1 MVYQPTIEPK
11 TRDDLAATLL
21 AALGVAIGFAGLA
34 YLCVE
39 IPRVYGHVTP
49 IWLSNGFLAA
59 CLLSSPSRRWPAL
72 VVGGLVGALA
82 AGAHAGDSPTIN
94 AILVTLNVSE
104 ALLAA
109 VAVRRVAGQAID
121 LGRPRDMLAFVLLGG
136 FLAPLIAGGVASSI
150 HTFVRGGDLLTN
162 VTGWVLNDI
171 LGMLT
176 IGPCL
181 LVLFRA
187 KLYLREQPLTRD
199 GMLSILACGVM
210 TAVVFGQTKYP
221 LLFLVPPVILLAA
234 WRQEVLGAVLGGVL
248 VAAIALVLTIAG
260 RGPIH
265 LILSGSATQSTV
277 LQLFLAVS
285 TFVALP
291 VAAFQ
296 RQRRAIMAELVE
308 TSAAAERSEAKFRLL
323 AESALDII
331 AHSDLHGQMTYI
343 SPAARSIMGYPP
355 EELLG
360 VGYLK
365 TLHPDDLAKISE
377 VVRVQRECSDPA
389 LAPPAATVEYRAFRK
404 DGDMIWLESRPTL
417 AFDPLTSVP
426 NGITDIIRDVTARK
440 TLEMD
445 LRAARAEA
453 EAAAAVKGE
462 FLANMSHELRT
473 PLTAVIGFANLAAEE
488 ADLSPRARRYLDR
501 IAAGGQ
507 TLLTTINDILDF
519 SRLEAGRIALNV
531 RPTNVADLVAEVL
544 ELTSA
549 GAMAKGLTLGAD
561 GLAALPAQ
569 VMIDPERVRQVLVN
583 LVGNAVKFT
592 DAGKVS
598 LAVVHQENRLRI
610 AVVDTG
616 RGVAAEDQ
624 ALLFARFSQIDAALN
639 RQHGGTGLGLAISR
653 GLVELMGGE
662 IGVESEEGK
671 GARFWFEIPADV
683 AQTDDKA
690 SDEDD
695 LPLPPPGSRVLV
707 VDDNAGNRE
716 LVRSVLEAVGVEVAE
731 ARDGEEGV
739 AAAAAETYDAILM
752 DLRMPRLDGVSA
764 AQRIRAEQGPSSG
777 APIIA
782 FSADVRLGPLDPVF
796 DGATP
801 KPLTVMSLLSTL
813 AQAMS
818 GPAPVTA

>member
-1 MVYQPTIEPK
+1 MVDHPTIGPK
-11 TRDDLAATLL
+11 TRDNLAATLL
-21 AALGVAIGFAGLA
+21 AAFGVAIGFAGLA

-39 IPRVYGHVTP
+39 IPRAYGHVTP

-59 CLLSSPSRRWPAL
+59 CLLSSPTRRWPAL
-72 VVGGLVGALA
+72 VIGGLLGALA
-82 AGAHAGDSPTIN
+82 AGAHAGDSPSLN
-94 AILVTLNVSE
+94 LILVSFNVSE
-104 ALLAA
+104 GLLAA
-109 VAVRRVAGQAID
+109 IAVRRMTGEAID

-136 FLAPLIAGGVASSI
+136 FMAPAIMGTIASSVY
-150 HTFVRGGDLLTN
+150 TMLRGGDLLSA

-176 IGPCL
+176 VGPCL
-181 LVLFRA
+181 LVLFKA
-187 KLYLREQPLTRD
+187 KLYLRERPLTRD
-199 GMLSILACGVM
+199 GMLSIVACGLM
-210 TAVVFGQTKYP
+210 TAAVFAQTKYP
-221 LLFLVPPVILLAA
+221 LLFLVPPVMLLAA
-234 WRQEVLGAVLGGVL
+234 WRQEVLGAALSVVL

-265 LILSGSATQSTV
+265 LILAGSATLSTV

-285 TFVALP
+285 TFVSLP

-323 AESALDII
+323 AESALDMI
-331 AHSDLHGQMTYI
+331 AHSDLHGQMNYI
-343 SPAARSIMGYPP
+343 SPAASSILGYPV
-355 EELLG
+355 EALLG
-360 VGYLK
+360 TAYLK
-365 TLHPDDLAKISE
+365 TLHPDDLAKIGE
-377 VVRVQRECSDPA
+377 VVRAQRDCPNAAS
-389 LAPPAATVEYRAFRK
+389 APPAETVEYRAFRK
-404 DGDMIWLESRPTL
+404 DGQMIWLESRPTL
-417 AFDPLTSVP
+417 ACDPLTGVP
-426 NGITDIIRDVTARK
+426 TGITDIIRDVTARK
-440 TLEMD
+440 TLELD

-473 PLTAVIGFANLAAEE
+473 PLTAVIGFANLAADEP
-488 ADLSPRARRYLDR
+488 DLSPRARRYLDR
-501 IAAGGQ
+501 IAAGGR

-519 SRLEAGRIALNV
+519 SRLETGRIALNV
-531 RPTNVADLVAEVL
+531 RPTGVAELVAEVL
-544 ELTSA
+544 ELTSDD
-549 GAMAKGLTLGAD
+549 AMAKGLTLSAD
-561 GLAALPAQ
+561 GLAALPPH

-592 DAGKVS
+592 DTGKVS
-598 LAVVHQENRLRI
+598 LALVHHEGRLRI

-662 IGVESEEGK
+662 IGVESEDGK
-671 GARFWFEIPADV
+671 GARFWFEIPAPV
-683 AQTDDKA
+683 AQF
-690 SDEDD
+690 DEDARGED
-695 LPLPPPGSRVLV
+695 DVPLPPPGSRVLV

-731 ARDGEEGV
+731 AQDGEEGV
-739 AAAAAETYDAILM
+739 AAAAAAPYDVILM

-764 AQRIRAEQGPSSG
+764 AQRIRAERGPSAG

-782 FSADVRLGPLDPVF
+782 FSADVRMGPLDPVF

-801 KPLTVMSLLSTL
+801 KPLTVMSLLSTV
-813 AQAMS
+813 AQAMAE
-818 GPAPVTA
+818 PAPEIV

>member
-1 MVYQPTIEPK
+1 MVDLPK
-11 TRDDLAATLL
+11 IGSKTDDNLAATLL
-21 AALGVAIGFAGLA
+21 AAVGVAFGFAGLA

-39 IPRVYGHVTP
+39 IPRAYDHVTP

-59 CLLSSPSRRWPAL
+59 CLLSSPTRRWPAL
-72 VVGGLVGALA
+72 VVGALLGALA
-82 AGAHAGDSPTIN
+82 AGAHAGDRPTLN
-94 AILVTLNVSE
+94 AILTTLNVSQG
-104 ALLAA
+104 LMAA
-109 VAVRRVAGQAID
+109 VAVRRMTGEAID

-136 FLAPLIAGGVASSI
+136 FLAPTILGTIAASI
-150 HTFVRGGDLLTN
+150 HTLMRGGGLLSN

-187 KLYLREQPLTRD
+187 KLYLRERPLTRD
-199 GMLSILACGVM
+199 GVLSIVACGLM

-221 LLFLVPPVILLAA
+221 MLFMVPPVMFLAA
-234 WRQEVLGAVLGGVL
+234 WRQEVLGAVLGVVL

-265 LILSGSATQSTV
+265 LILSGSATQSTM

-308 TSAAAERSEAKFRLL
+308 TSAAAARSEAQFRLL
-323 AESALDII
+323 AENALDII

-343 SPAARSIMGYPP
+343 SPAARVIVGYEP

-360 VGYLK
+360 ARALEI
-365 TLHPDDLAKISE
+365 LHDDDRAELRR
-377 VVRVQRECSDPA
+377 VVDAQRNSPRGV
-389 LAPPAATVEYRAFRK
+389 APPPAEAVEYRVFRK
-404 DGDMIWLESRPTL
+404 DGAMIWLEARPTL
-417 AFDPLTSVP
+417 VCDPVTGEP
-426 NGITDIIRDVTARK
+426 TGITDIIRDVTARK
-440 TLEMD
+440 TLELD

-473 PLTAVIGFANLAAEE
+473 PLTAVIGFANLAADEP
-488 ADLSPRARRYLDR
+488 DLSPRARRYLDR
-501 IAAGGQ
+501 IATGGQ

-519 SRLEAGRIALNV
+519 SRLESGRIALNA
-531 RPTNVADLVAEVL
+531 RPTSVADLVAEVL
-544 ELTSA
+544 ELSGA
-549 GAMAKGLTLGAD
+549 DAMAKGLALAAD
-561 GLAALPAQ
+561 GLTALPPH

-592 DAGKVS
+592 ETGKVS
-598 LAVVHQENRLRI
+598 LAVVHHENRLRI

-639 RQHGGTGLGLAISR
+639 RQHGGAGLGLAISK

-662 IGVESEEGK
+662 IGVESEEGR
-671 GARFWFEIPADV
+671 GARFWFEIPAHV
-683 AQTDDKA
+683 AQADDEEQA
-690 SDEDD
+690 EDD
-695 LPLPPPGSRVLV
+695 IPLPPPGSRVLV

-731 ARDGEEGV
+731 AVDGEEGV
-739 AAAAAETYDAILM
+739 AAAAAAPYDAILM

-764 AQRIRAEQGPSSG
+764 ALRIRAGRGPSAG

-782 FSADVRLGPLDPVF
+782 FSADVRMGPLDPVF

-801 KPLTVMSLLSTL
+801 KPLTVISLLSTL
-813 AQAMS
+813 AEAMS
-818 GPAPVTA
+818 EPTPANA